1 MIELTKINNKKV
13 IVNCEL
19 IEYAEANPDTVISL
33 TDGNKFVVKETT
45 GEVMEKVIEYKR
57 KIFVE
62 SWQKVK
68 NTKEEEL

>member
-1 MIELTKINNKKV
+1 MIELTKINNRK
-13 IVNCEL
+13 IIINCEL

-45 GEVMEKVIEYKR
+45 SEVMDKVIEYKR
-57 KIFVE
+57 KIFIE
-62 SWQKVK
+62 SWEKVK